1 MRFLL
6 YRTSGR
12 IAIEDLEQLDIDLN
26 KYKVYLEPHIS
37 KYDKEEVV
45 KYAIIN
51 IKSLEELMEL
61 NKDYGDIV
69 IQNPDYVK
77 GIPEIEIYDTYRE

>member
-1 MRFLL
+1 MKFII
-6 YRTSGR
+6 YRTSGW

-26 KYKVYLEPHIS
+26 KYKVYLEPHIDEL
-37 KYDKEEVV
+37 KIERKF
-45 KYAIIN
+45 AIID

-61 NKDYGDIV
+61 IKDYGDIV
-69 IQNPDYVK
+69 IQNPNFVK

>member
-1 MRFLL
+1 MRFLI
-6 YRTSGR
+6 YRTSGW

-26 KYKVYLEPHIS
+26 KYKVYLESHIDEL
-37 KYDKEEVV
+37 KIERKF
-45 KYAIIN
+45 AIID

-69 IQNPDYVK
+69 IQQPNFVK